1 MCRKAILVF
10 WVFGILFPMGWF
22 ARLSSHSGRLFEEV
36 FQPQWTHVVMHTVL
50 YAVLACL
57 LAYQLARRGGRASSM
72 RFVAI
77 ALALV
82 MVVAIVQEAIQLFY
96 QARLPGYDELFDVGV
111 DLVGAGLGLIVFLGV
126 FTSDRFSLHSRDDV
140 VG

>member
-1 MCRKAILVF
+1 MRRKAILVF
-10 WVFGILFPMGWF
+10 WLFGILFPMGWF
-22 ARLSSHSGRLFEEV
+22 VHLSSQSGRLFEEV

-57 LAYQLARRGGRASSM
+57 LAYQLADRGGRASSM
-72 RFVAI
+72 RFVANT
-77 ALALV
+77 LALV

-96 QARLPGYDELFDVGV
+96 QVRLPGYDELFDVGV

-126 FTSDRFSLHSRDDV
+126 FTRPRFSLHSRDHI